1 MRTCCSG
8 DYIKE
13 SKQIAQLH
21 KEMKSCDNILQLMED
36 MLGTFQKDLGKR
48 VSQRGRRGCKGKR
61 KVRLGIRS
69 TKLYIYNFIRLPC

>member
-36 MLGTFQKDLGKR
+36 MLGTFQKDLGK
-48 VSQRGRRGCKGKR
+48 K